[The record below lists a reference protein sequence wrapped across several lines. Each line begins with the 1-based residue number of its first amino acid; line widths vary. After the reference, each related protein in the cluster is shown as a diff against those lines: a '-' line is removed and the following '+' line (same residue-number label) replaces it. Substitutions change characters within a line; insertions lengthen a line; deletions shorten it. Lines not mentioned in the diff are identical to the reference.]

1 MDVTVTELRRSSRKV
16 RALAQETPVVV
27 TSRGKPE
34 FVLMSA
40 DHYEALRALQR
51 HPFRV
56 DLAPDHVL
64 EALSKARMDA
74 GHAHLDELMDA
85 GAAEFDQLL
94 DQVQRIIDESG
105 DPAGFDAK
113 AWLTDWL
120 DRPLPALGG
129 AKPRELMT
137 TVDGRQFVSKTIAQ
151 MQSGAYA

>member
-1 MDVTVTELRRSSRKV
+1 MNVTATDLRRSSRKV
-16 RALAQETPVVV
+16 RALAQEMPVVV

-64 EALSKARMDA
+64 EALSKARMDTR
-74 GHAHLDELMDA
+74 HAHLDELMDA
-85 GAAEFDQLL
+85 GDADFDQLL
-94 DQVQRIIDESG
+94 GQVQRIIDESG

-113 AWLTDWL
+113 AWLTEWL
-120 DRPLPALGG
+120 DRPLPAFGG
-129 AKPRELMT
+129 AKPRELMA
-137 TVDGRQFVSKTIAQ
+137 TVEGQQLVSQAIAQ